1 MNVYEKARE
10 LVEVLK
16 DEEVYT
22 DFVKWQR
29 EVFEDVRLKEMLLD
43 LRGKEFEMHRQQLM
57 GKEVSE
63 EQKEALRRLYEIA
76 RHDTTIG
83 RYLDI
88 EYRFSRMMMD
98 IQKIINDAVPIK
110 QPAMRQPGGK

>member
-1 MNVYEKARE
+1 MDVYEKARE

-16 DEEVYT
+16 QEDVYT
-22 DFVKWQR
+22 AFLKWQR
-29 EVFEDVRLKEMLLD
+29 QVFDDPKLKEMLLD
-43 LRGKEFEMHRQQLM
+43 LRSKEFEMHRQQLM

-76 RHDTTIG
+76 RHDNTIG
-83 RYLDI
+83 SYLEV

-98 IQKIINDAVPIK
+98 IQKIINDAVPVK
-110 QPAMRQPGGK
+110 QPGNR